1 MAVLASRFT
10 LASTPSMALRA
21 FSTWAWQWAH
31 IMPLMLMVLVIAL
44 VPFVSTDLGVP
55 SETGAAGDSRRSGR
69 KNLRRR
75 ALDTTHT
82 EDRLMAAAPN
92 MGESWSWNRGYHTP
106 AARGMPIML

>member
-1 MAVLASRFT
+1 M
-10 LASTPSMALRA
+10 
-21 FSTWAWQWAH
+21 
-31 IMPLMLMVLVIAL
+31 
-44 VPFVSTDLGVP
+44 
-55 SETGAAGDSRRSGR
+55 
-69 KNLRRR
+69 RRR